1 MTQMDP
7 VPMMILLLS
16 VGLAFVLM
24 CAGMGRCLQQLH
36 AYRRELVAGAKTL
49 RLHGMLVRLG
59 VSVQTYVKR
68 TPAIEVEKHLYQ
80 CQRCTET
87 GACDDFLERRGE
99 RSPDTF
105 CPNMRDFRRHQ
116 RRAR

>member
-7 VPMMILLLS
+7 LPVILLLLC

-24 CAGMGRCLQQLH
+24 CAGMGSCLRQLR
-36 AYRRELVAGAKTL
+36 AYRRELVESAKAL

-59 VSVQTYVKR
+59 VSVKTYVKR
-68 TPAIEVEKHLYQ
+68 TPAIEVEKHLDQ
-80 CQRCTET
+80 CRRCAET
-87 GACDDFLERRGE
+87 GACDDFLESHRE
-99 RSPDTF
+99 RNPEAF
-105 CPNMRDFRRHQ
+105 CPNISDFRRHQ